1 MGLHRRAA
9 LLAGLCAAGGL
20 LLLLTASLFPAPAG
34 SPAPSP
40 APVEET
46 APPDTEPP
54 VIEGAHDLTAA
65 VGMTLSYRS
74 GVTAVDLVD
83 GTVPLQI
90 DASAVDLTQP
100 GEYPVVYRARDKA
113 GNQAEITV
121 TAIVAEAPAVDDLDP
136 DQETDTPP
144 EPPLPEITRELVDA
158 EADRILARITSP
170 SMSDYDKARA
180 IYNYVHT
187 HIKYVGTSDKS
198 SWLVGAYVGFVRGRG
213 DCYNYFAC
221 SKSLLTR
228 AGISNVDLYRV
239 GGSSRHYWQLVNV
252 GSGWYHFDACPHPN
266 SYPLDSFLIDEAAAR
281 AYTATVSPI
290 RANYYV
296 YDYASCPVTVAGTP
310 TEEPLPQESLPP
322 EGEVPVETPGENTEI
337 LPEPPAE
344 TQEPEILLPPEV
356 TVSDPPAEEVPS
368 PKPSAEPSPE
378 ATPAFQPEAT
388 PTQEPVPEE
397 LPSPDPLYE
406 PGKEDLS

>member
-1 MGLHRRAA
+1 M
-9 LLAGLCAAGGL
+9 
-20 LLLLTASLFPAPAG
+20 
-34 SPAPSP
+34 
-40 APVEET
+40 
-46 APPDTEPP
+46 
-54 VIEGAHDLTAA
+54 
-65 VGMTLSYRS
+65 
-74 GVTAVDLVD
+74 
-83 GTVPLQI
+83 
-90 DASAVDLTQP
+90 
-100 GEYPVVYRARDKA
+100 
-113 GNQAEITV
+113 
-121 TAIVAEAPAVDDLDP
+121 DDLDP

-368 PKPSAEPSPE
+368 PKPSIEPSPE
-378 ATPAFQPEAT
+378 ATPAFQPEPT

-397 LPSPDPLYE
+397 LPTPAPPL
-406 PGKEDLS
+406 